1 MVAVICETDLVMK
14 SMSFHTAA
22 LLADSINDASSTRK
36 VYLLAAGLAL
46 LGIALV
52 VMTVWFWRSTRH
64 DPELLGPLE
73 EMGARRFRRL
83 DGGTQQQV
91 LDRSR
96 PADAQPMRWGVVRG
110 EASGESEIDLRES
123 LRRVPEG
130 FDDLRDPA
138 LIAIALEE
146 TDGDLAPA
154 VEPTIAPTFVPTA
167 AAASAERDPLAEI
180 DALLAQAG
188 AGVGIASRDAAGA
201 SAEPAAS
208 ERVATEPADS
218 ELAGTDLADTAERAA
233 RRAAVAPAPEP
244 VEASAAVDA
253 PPDLAPTDDAAD
265 RTAVEEPAAPARSVP
280 RGSKPGAAR
289 EVVPLVIVPVDH
301 ELRPSAP
308 RPERRT
314 EPEPAPEPVDDTAG
328 TVLADEGDEPMSI
341 DPLLRMFN
349 RNDG

>member
-1 MVAVICETDLVMK
+1 MK
-14 SMSFHTAA
+14 SMSFHTSA

-64 DPELLGPLE
+64 DPELLAPLE

-83 DGGTQQQV
+83 DGGAQQQV

-96 PADAQPMRWGVVRG
+96 PADAKPMRWGVVRG

-123 LRRVPEG
+123 LRTVPHG
-130 FDDLRDPA
+130 YDDLRDPA
-138 LIAIALEE
+138 LIAVALEE
-146 TDGDLAPA
+146 SDDDLAIA
-154 VEPTIAPTFVPTA
+154 AEPTIAPTFVPTA
-167 AAASAERDPLAEI
+167 VPAAVPAAASVSAERDPLAEI

-188 AGVGIASRDAAGA
+188 AVPGVAAPDAADAADA
-201 SAEPAAS
+201 SAEPAEA
-208 ERVATEPADS
+208 EPV
-218 ELAGTDLADTAERAA
+218 GTDLADTAERAA
-233 RRAAVAPAPEP
+233 RRAATVAAALEPA
-244 VEASAAVDA
+244 EAPPAADDA
-253 PPDLAPTDDAAD
+253 PPDLAPSDLAPTDAAAI
-265 RTAVEEPAAPARSVP
+265 RTEVEEPVTPARTVP

-308 RPERRT
+308 RAERRP
-314 EPEPAPEPVDDTAG
+314 EPEPEPEPEPVDDTAG
-328 TVLADEGDEPMSI
+328 TVLPEDDDEPVSI